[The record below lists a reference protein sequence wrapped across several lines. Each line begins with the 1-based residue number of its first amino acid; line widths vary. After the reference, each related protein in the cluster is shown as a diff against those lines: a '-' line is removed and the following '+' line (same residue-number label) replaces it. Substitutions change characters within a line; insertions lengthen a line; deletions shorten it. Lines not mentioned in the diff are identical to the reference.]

1 MANIKKNF
9 NFRNGVQ
16 VDDDNLLVTATG
28 LVGIGTTVPTEALD
42 VRGDV
47 TIAGFATITK
57 GNIGFLTVTTFEP
70 TQIIGAGV
78 SVKSGIITAEGAGI
92 VTFFGDARFLQGM
105 PTSQWEDIDV
115 GLGYT
120 SIFNTGGNV
129 GIATND
135 PRFTLQVG
143 GKVDAGQ
150 EGVGISSVGNVR
162 VSGIV
167 TAVSF
172 VGDLTGNIVSAS
184 TFSGD
189 IDLNADIDVDG
200 HTNVDNVS
208 ISGVTTSTGN
218 IDLNADLDVDGHT
231 NLDNVS
237 ISGVTTFATETVFGG
252 NIDINADIDV
262 DGHTNLDNVS
272 IAGVTTFAGLV
283 DANGGASIDNIQ
295 IGVTGDNE
303 IDTASGG
310 LLIDSANN
318 QTTIDDNLEVSGI
331 ATFSQSANVAGLTT
345 TRTFQ
350 VIETSTFLGDLNAQ
364 YVGAARTVSALKLGV
379 GTTDAPTVDIQIR
392 NTNDSEIQVTSE
404 TGTARISFGRETGN
418 LNTNNAELRYGG
430 QAGQSYSQ
438 PQSLDIVNHG
448 IDNFNYYLSQN
459 NSSNVIG
466 DFHWLKGVNTPLMTL
481 TSDGMLGIGVTT
493 PTVPLQ
499 VVGNTNFSGDSIFGG
514 DISVTG
520 TLIGNI
526 QGNLVG
532 NAVFGGDINCTGTI
546 FSGLTGN
553 VTGDLNGDLFGN
565 VTASSGTSTVDQLI
579 VTGIGTFEN
588 FVSNTSIYIG
598 GNYSSDGMKFQINTV
613 DEQKIKV
620 SASGRVA
627 IGTDNFSSNKFIV
640 SGDTSS
646 TAGGVA
652 LTHSLVVGKT
662 TRDCAVDFS
671 AAGKNLTG
679 AGANKMFMLPPKVTD
694 AEQTAITNAGVVS
707 GAVIY
712 NTTDNKLRVYN
723 GTAWRD
729 LH

>member
-1 MANIKKNF
+1 M
-9 NFRNGVQ
+9 
-16 VDDDNLLVTATG
+16 
-28 LVGIGTTVPTEALD
+28 PTEALD

-47 TIAGFATITK
+47 TVTGFATITK
-57 GNIGFLTVTTFEP
+57 GNIGFLTVTTLEP
-70 TQIIGAGV
+70 TAIIGAGV
-78 SVKSGIITAEGAGI
+78 SIRSGIITNPSMDATGI
-92 VTFFGDARFLQGM
+92 VTYYGDARYLQGM
-105 PTSQWEDIDV
+105 PTSQWDDVDV

-129 GIATND
+129 GIGTND

-167 TAVSF
+167 TASSF

-184 TFSGD
+184 TFSGN

-200 HTNVDNVS
+200 HTNLDNVS
-208 ISGVTTSTGN
+208 ITGVTTSIGA

-237 ISGVTTFATETVFGG
+237 IAGVTTFASGTVFSS
-252 NIDINADIDV
+252 NLDVNADIDV
-262 DGHTNLDNVS
+262 DGHTNLDNLSV
-272 IAGVTTFAGLV
+272 AGVSTFTGLV
-283 DANGGASIDNIQ
+283 DANGGATIDNIQ

-303 IDTASGG
+303 IDTASGS
-310 LLIDSANN
+310 LTIDSANG
-318 QTTIDDNLEVSGI
+318 QVTIDDNLGVTGVS
-331 ATFSQSANVAGLTT
+331 TFSDDVGVVGLTT
-345 TRTFQ
+345 TKTLL
-350 VIETSTFLGDLNAQ
+350 VTGITTLTGDLDVS
-364 YVGAARTVSALKLGV
+364 YVGASSTVSALKLGV

-430 QAGQSYSQ
+430 QAGQTYSQ
-438 PQSLDIVNHG
+438 PQSLEIVNHG

-459 NSSNVIG
+459 NSSAVIG

-481 TSDGMLGIGVTT
+481 TSGGNLGIGVTT

-532 NAVFGGDINCTGTI
+532 NADGQF
-546 FSGLTGN
+546 TGN
-553 VTGDLNGDLFGN
+553 INATTGISTFNNLTIAGVGTAEDYQVTGKLSL
-565 VTASSGTSTVDQLI
+565 
-579 VTGIGTFEN
+579 
-588 FVSNTSIYIG
+588 G
-598 GNYSSDGMKFQINTV
+598 GNYFSDGHRISAGTGADNKFI
-613 DEQKIKV
+613 V

-627 IGTDNFSSNKFIV
+627 IGTEDFSENKFIV
-640 SGDTSS
+640 Q
-646 TAGGVA
+646 GGGA
-652 LTHSLVVGKT
+652 SFLHSLGVGST
-662 TRDCAVDFS
+662 IRLGAVDFS
-671 AAGKNLTG
+671 DAGKNLTG
-679 AGANKMFMLPPKVTD
+679 GESNKMFMVPPKLTD
-694 AEQTAITNAGVVS
+694 AQQTAVTNAGPIA
-707 GAVIY
+707 GAIIY
-712 NTTDNKLRVYN
+712 NTTANKLRVFN
-723 GTAWRD
+723 GTTFVD
-729 LH
+729 LHS

>member
-135 PRFTLQVG
+135 PRSTLQVG

-167 TAVSF
+167 TAASF

-200 HTNVDNVS
+200 HTNVDNIS

-272 IAGVTTFAGLV
+272 VAGVTTFAGLV

-310 LLIDSANN
+310 LIIDSANN

-331 ATFSQSANVAGLTT
+331 ATFSQSVNVAGLTT
-345 TRTFQ
+345 TRTFE
-350 VIETSTFLGDLNAQ
+350 VIESSTFSGDLNAQ
-364 YVGAARTVSALKLGV
+364 YVGAASTVSALKLGV

-459 NSSNVIG
+459 NSSGVIG

-499 VVGNTNFSGDSIFGG
+499 VVGNSNVS
-514 DISVTG
+514 
-520 TLIGNI
+520 
-526 QGNLVG
+526 G

-565 VTASSGTSTVDQLI
+565 ITASSGTSTIDQLT

-613 DEQKIKV
+613 DDQKIKV

-627 IGTDNFSSNKFIV
+627 IGTDSFSSNKLIV

-646 TAGGVA
+646 TGGGVA

-662 TRDCAVDFS
+662 TRECAVDFA

-679 AGANKMFMLPPKVTD
+679 AGANKMFMLPPKLTD

>member
-237 ISGVTTFATETVFGG
+237 ISGVTTFASGTVFGG

-272 IAGVTTFAGLV
+272 VAGVTTFAGLV

-364 YVGAARTVSALKLGV
+364 YVGAASTVSALKLGV

-499 VVGNTNFSGDSIFGG
+499 VVGNSNVS
-514 DISVTG
+514 
-520 TLIGNI
+520 
-526 QGNLVG
+526 G

-627 IGTDNFSSNKFIV
+627 IGTDSFSSNKLIV

-646 TAGGVA
+646 TGGGVA

-662 TRDCAVDFS
+662 TKDCAVDFA